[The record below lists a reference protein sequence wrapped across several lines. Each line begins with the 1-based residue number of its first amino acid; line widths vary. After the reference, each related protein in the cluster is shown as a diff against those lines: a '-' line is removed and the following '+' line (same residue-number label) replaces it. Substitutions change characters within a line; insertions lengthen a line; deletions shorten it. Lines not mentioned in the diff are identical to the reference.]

1 MRALLAG
8 ILFFCM
14 MSYGSLI
21 GQNSLVKSDT
31 LIIKGNLLKLSQVNI
46 VPFSEEIRLHG
57 ALIPENQYQI
67 NYDKGTIL
75 FVKNAIFPKDTL
87 LIAYRYFTS
96 YQKDTIALKQ
106 AKIIRDSLDIPQ
118 LIVGDTYFKWE
129 EFKEENKLKKSG
141 SITRGLTVGNAT
153 GTSVTSGMRLQL
165 EGDLGDGL
173 QIVGAITDDN
183 IPVQPD
189 GSTQQISDFDKV
201 FIQLKKNGWS
211 VTVGDYEIQQKGSR
225 FTDLYRN
232 VQGVKMGYE
241 GKKTKGFVSG
251 AVAKGKFHT
260 NSISGLDGVSGPYRL
275 TGKSGEQFFT
285 VLAGS
290 EKVYLNGKLLMRGE
304 NYDYVIDY
312 NTAQL
317 TFTAKNVITNISRI
331 VVDFEYTD
339 RYFNRS
345 LIFAEGE
352 HKLLKDKLS
361 VRATYSRDADN
372 PNAPFDD
379 KAAYFSVKDSLALYG
394 DTPNG
399 VVFTSGIIKDSAFNR
414 LQAFYFRND
423 TLINGTLYERYL
435 HTTDSLRAKYRVYFS
450 YTGTGKGYYKRDAS
464 GFNQYVFVWSPPDLN
479 GNPTGDYAPVKPWIL
494 PKLLQVAGLQ
504 TTFEISPKLRFY
516 AEQAYSINDQNRLSS
531 LNDED
536 NGALASLTGLKWDKL
551 ILSDS
556 LLFSADVSYSLVQE
570 KYQNLD
576 RIYKAEYGR
585 IWNFNDLNE
594 KRYNEQILMAK
605 TTWEWKKKLKINT
618 ENGLRFTGEG
628 RTAFRQVY
636 SVTSSLKKALQGTYS
651 FTHIIAKEDSIQ
663 RLSYWQRHEGDIF
676 FQKPLWK
683 MGTEIWLE
691 NKKENKADS
700 AAAGTFQFWDIK
712 PYFRTPDDKKL
723 QLDVS
728 LNYRYDKEFYQNQ
741 FREKTTA
748 TTQFYKLIY
757 TPSENFRIQN
767 TTTFRTLNLLDT
779 AFRQTGLNDNRVV
792 NTNLQLTG
800 STRNR
805 IIYANLI
812 YEITSEQIAQR
823 DIKFLPVNPGQGEY
837 QWIDYNQDN
846 IQNVNE
852 FVISNN
858 PLTAD
863 FIRTV
868 LPTQRFV
875 PTTKPALQGNV
886 RLDLKKIYPKSK
898 SAWKETIRNFKSFTT
913 VRITQSKERENSLSA
928 YLVRFAES
936 TSDTAL
942 IDMSYNF
949 RQEFLFFQNATKGD
963 FKFAYQNN
971 RSKQFL
977 STGAETRAARFWT
990 LAQRISMGNDKS
1002 FELETGFGKRFSF
1015 AKNFPTRNYDVR
1027 YIETYPHINWQASR
1041 KLRFTAG
1048 YQYKYKKN
1056 ISDAAFVNSRIN
1068 YHKLTA
1074 ENRWNLKERNNL
1086 NLKFDLIGIRQ
1097 KNAGDGPNFTA
1108 NYELL
1113 ESLNPGLNAVWQVF
1127 LTYYIFKDMEL
1138 GVTYEGRAPAN
1149 APVLHTGR
1157 VQIRALF

>member
-1 MRALLAG
+1 M
-8 ILFFCM
+8 I
-14 MSYGSLI
+14 SWGSLT
-21 GQNSLVKSDT
+21 GQNSLVKTDT
-31 LIIKGNLLKLSQVNI
+31 LTVKDNSLILSQRNL
-46 VPFSEEIRLHG
+46 VPFSEEVRLYG
-57 ALIPENQYQI
+57 AIIPEAQYSI
-67 NYDKGTIL
+67 NYDKGNIT
-75 FVKNAIFPKDTL
+75 FVKNAIYPNDTV
-87 LIAYRYFTS
+87 IVVYRYFTRNPM
-96 YQKDTIALKQ
+96 DTIALKQ
-106 AKIIRDSLDIPQ
+106 AKIIRDSLDEPQ

-129 EFKEENKLKKSG
+129 EFKEENKLRKSG
-141 SITRGLTVGNAT
+141 SVTRGITVGNAT
-153 GTSVTSGMRLQL
+153 GTAVTSGMRLQL

-201 FIQLKKNGWS
+201 FIQLKKNGAS

-232 VQGVKMGYE
+232 VQGVKIGYE
-241 GKKTKGFVSG
+241 GKKNKGFVSG
-251 AVAKGKFHT
+251 AVAKGKFHS

-290 EKVYLNGKLLMRGE
+290 EKVYLNGKLLVRGE

-317 TFTAKNVITNISRI
+317 TFTARNVITNISRI

-352 HKLLKDKLS
+352 QKLLNDRISL
-361 VRATYSRDADN
+361 RITYSRDADN

-394 DTPNG
+394 DTPDG
-399 VVFTSGIIKDSAFNR
+399 VVYTSGIIKDSAFNR
-414 LQAFYFRND
+414 LQAFYYRND
-423 TLINGTLYERYL
+423 TLINGINYERYI
-435 HTTDSLRAKYRVYFS
+435 HTTDSLQAKYKIYFS
-450 YTGTGKGYYKRDAS
+450 YTGPGKGFYKRDAS
-464 GFNQYVFVWSPPDLN
+464 GFNQYVFEWSPPDIN
-479 GNPTGDYAPVKPWIL
+479 GNPTGDYSPVKPWIL

-504 TTFEISPKLRFY
+504 SSFDITPKMKFY

-531 LNDED
+531 LSDED
-536 NGALASLTGLKWDKL
+536 NGAIASLTGLKWDKVAL
-551 ILSDS
+551 KDS
-556 LLFSADVSYSLVQE
+556 VFFSADLSHSLVQE

-585 IWNFNDLNE
+585 IWNFNDLSD
-594 KRYNEQILMAK
+594 KRYNENIFMAK
-605 TTWEWKKKLKINT
+605 TQWEWKRKLKINT
-618 ENGLRFTGEG
+618 ENGVRLTGEG
-628 RTAFRQVY
+628 RTAIRQVY
-636 SVTSSLKKALQGTYS
+636 AITSSMKKAIQGNYT
-651 FTHIIAKEDSIQ
+651 FTHIIAREDNLK
-663 RLSYWQRHEGDIF
+663 RLSYWQRHEGDVF
-676 FQKPLWK
+676 YQKPLWK
-683 MGTEIWLE
+683 AGTEIWIE
-691 NKKENKADS
+691 NKKENIADS
-700 AAAGTFQFWDIK
+700 VAVGTFQFWDIK

-723 QLDVS
+723 QMDIS
-728 LNYRYDKEFYQNQ
+728 LNYRYDKEFYQSL
-741 FREKTTA
+741 FRNKSSA
-748 TTQFYKLIY
+748 TTQFYKIIY
-757 TPSENFRIQN
+757 APSEHFRIQN
-767 TTTFRTLNLLDT
+767 ITTFRSLNLLDT
-779 AFRQTGLNDNRVV
+779 TFRKTGLNDNRVV

-800 STRNR
+800 SSTNR
-805 IIYANLI
+805 MIYANLI

-823 DIKFLPVNPGQGEY
+823 DIKFLRVNPGQGEY

-846 IQNVNE
+846 IQSINE

-875 PTTKPALQGNV
+875 PTTRPALQGNI
-886 RLDLKKIYPKSK
+886 RLDFKKIYPKSK
-898 SAWKETIRNFKSFTT
+898 NPWKETLRNFKSFTN

-928 YLVRFAES
+928 YLVRFNES
-936 TSDTAL
+936 PSDTAL

-949 RQEFLFFQNATKGD
+949 RQEFLFFQNSTTGD

-971 RSKQFL
+971 RTKQFL

-990 LAQRISMGNDKS
+990 LAQRLSVGSDKS
-1002 FELETGFGKRFSF
+1002 LELETGFGKRFSY
-1015 AKNFPTRNYDVR
+1015 ARNFPTRNYDVR

-1056 ISDAAFVNSRIN
+1056 INDSSFVNSRVS

-1086 NLKFDLIGIRQ
+1086 NVKLDLIGIRQ
-1097 KNAGDGPNFTA
+1097 RNTGDGPNFTA

-1113 ESLNPGLNAVWQVF
+1113 ESLNPGINAVWQVF

-1138 GVTYEGRAPAN
+1138 GITYEGRAPAS
-1149 APVLHTGR
+1149 APVIHTGR